1 MTWRTHVKLISLLLP
16 IALAASIW
24 YLTRDDVA
32 RQDIAELTGKTP
44 IIAEMRPEK
53 FPTINIADIV
63 GWQGNAKPTP
73 TAGLSVNAFADKLD
87 HPRSM
92 IVLANGDILV
102 AEATQPA
109 RETLGVTDWIA
120 RKLIMDANGS
130 KVSANRITLLR
141 DADKDGVAEFRSTL
155 LSAANGLNSPYG
167 MAVIGD
173 ILYVANT
180 NALIAFPFK
189 LGDTRI
195 AAKAEK
201 IIALPANLP
210 NNHWTRNVVAAAD
223 GKSLFVT
230 VGSNSNIGEN
240 GLEGERNRAAIW
252 QVYPET
258 KGFRLYASGLR
269 NPVGLAFEPKSGYL
283 WTTVNERDM
292 LGSDGPPDYL
302 TWVGEGTFFGWP
314 WFYWGGYLDNRV
326 KPADMSKQQYSRRP
340 DYALGSHTA
349 SLGLAFS
356 ASAKLGDR
364 FARGAF
370 IGQHGSWNRAPA
382 SGYKVMYVPFNE
394 RGFAEGKPIDV
405 LTGFLNAKGDAQGRP
420 AGVAVDSQGAL
431 LVADDSGNRIWR
443 VSAPTPTK
451 TAAAVQP

>member
-1 MTWRTHVKLISLLLP
+1 MISWRTHVKIIGLLL
-16 IALAASIW
+16 LAALVIGLW
-24 YLTRDDVA
+24 FMTRDDVA

-44 IIAEMRPEK
+44 ILAEMRSEAV
-53 FPTINIADIV
+53 PTINIAKVV
-63 GWQGNAKPTP
+63 GWQGEAKPTAAP
-73 TAGLSVNAFADKLD
+73 GLAVNSFADKLD

-92 IVLANGDILV
+92 LVLPNGDVLV

-109 RETLGVTDWIA
+109 RETQGIGDWIA
-120 RKLIMDANGS
+120 RKLMAEANGS
-130 KVSANRITLLR
+130 SLSANRITLLR
-141 DADKDGVAEFRSTL
+141 DADKDGRAEYRSTL
-155 LSAANGLNSPYG
+155 LSADNGLNSPFG
-167 MAVIGD
+167 MALVGD

-180 NALIAFPFK
+180 DALLAYPFK
-189 LGDTRI
+189 PGETSI
-195 AAKAEK
+195 VAKPEK
-201 IIALPANLP
+201 IIDLPANLP
-210 NNHWTRNVVAAAD
+210 NNHWTRNVIAAAD
-223 GKSLFVT
+223 GRTLFVS

-240 GLEGERNRAAIW
+240 GLQGEKNRAAIL
-252 QVYPET
+252 QVYPE
-258 KGFRLYASGLR
+258 KKSFRIYAGGLR
-269 NPVGLAFEPKSGYL
+269 NPVGLAIEPKSGYL

-302 TWVGEGTFFGWP
+302 SWVGEGTFFGWP

-356 ASAKLGDR
+356 ANAKLGAP

-370 IGQHGSWNRAPA
+370 IGQHGSWNRKPV

-394 RGFAEGKPIDV
+394 RGFAEGKPVDV
-405 LTGFLNAKGDAQGRP
+405 LTGFLNKDGDAQGRP
-420 AGVAVDSQGAL
+420 AGVAIDSQGAL

-443 VSAPTPTK
+443 VSAP
-451 TAAAVQP
+451 AARVVASR